1 MRGQAWIMAGV
12 ATVSAF
18 CIAPQA
24 QAQSY
29 GGGYTTDAHC
39 EQQRQQRALWGAVIG
54 GVGGALLGREVAA
67 RNARNSGT
75 ILGGLAGAG
84 AGAAIGHNSANC
96 QTALPAQQPYQGY
109 NQSYP
114 QDYGPSSGRG
124 SDGWGYDSRPYN
136 TGGGYPDL
144 RGGPAGGQNCRFGD
158 VITRDP
164 SGREI
169 ADKIYMCR
177 GADGVWRPA

>member
-1 MRGQAWIMAGV
+1 MRGQAWILAGV
-12 ATVSAF
+12 ASISAF
-18 CIAPQA
+18 VSIPQA
-24 QAQSY
+24 QAQSH

-39 EQQRQQRALWGAVIG
+39 EQERQQRAIWGAVIG

-84 AGAAIGHNSANC
+84 AGAAIGHNSASC
-96 QTALPAQQPYQGY
+96 QQALPAQQPYQGY

-114 QDYGPSSGRG
+114 QDFGQTGGHSQ
-124 SDGWGYDSRPYN
+124 DGWGYNSRPYN
-136 TGGGYPDL
+136 AGGAPDL
-144 RGGPAGGQNCRFGD
+144 RGGPSGGQNCRFGE

-164 SGREI
+164 SGREVS
-169 ADKIYMCR
+169 DRIYMCR
-177 GADGVWRPA
+177 GADGIWRPA